1 MKILLI
7 IDLYTLSPKNLNSEA
22 CINKNY
28 LKKIKKINL
37 NHNWFN
43 QKCRKEKPKINNKN
57 RLVSLETE
65 NYYIY
70 KRINNVTSTY
80 QNKNFQRDFERSKI
94 YKTNICKLPKI
105 NFNNYKRDAKFR
117 ETPKKIYK
125 INYDNFNTIN
135 TNLTLTTKNNINDNR
150 FDLDDIDYISLYFFL
165 GQNLNDHPYIIISN
179 PDELF
184 TDVLKKFCDTVPFIK
199 REDIAAF
206 KYENNQKFEVQMFK
220 SVKENKLT
228 DKSKI
233 IIEKD

>member
-1 MKILLI
+1 M
-7 IDLYTLSPKNLNSEA
+7 
-22 CINKNY
+22 
-28 LKKIKKINL
+28 KKIKKINL

-43 QKCRKEKPKINNKN
+43 QKYRKEKPKINTKN

-65 NYYIY
+65 NHYIY
-70 KRINNVTSTY
+70 TRINNITSIY
-80 QNKNFQRDFERSKI
+80 QNKNFQRDFECSKI

-105 NFNNYKRDAKFR
+105 NFNNYKRNAKFW

-135 TNLTLTTKNNINDNR
+135 TNLALTTKNNNDNK
-150 FDLDDIDYISLYFFL
+150 FDLDNIDYISLYFFL
-165 GQNLNDHPYIIISN
+165 SPNLNDHPYIIISN
-179 PDELF
+179 PEELF
-184 TDVLKKFCDTVPFIK
+184 IDVIKKFCDTIPFIK
-199 REDIAAF
+199 REDIIAF
-206 KYENNQKFEVQMFK
+206 KDEDNQKFEVQMFK